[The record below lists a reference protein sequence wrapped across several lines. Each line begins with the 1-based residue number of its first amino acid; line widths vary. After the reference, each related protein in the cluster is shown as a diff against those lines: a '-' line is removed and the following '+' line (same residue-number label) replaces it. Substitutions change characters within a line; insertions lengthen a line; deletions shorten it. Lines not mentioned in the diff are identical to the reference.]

1 VRAGAGL
8 RGLTPLLL
16 LVVVFAVGFY
26 LGYQEGL
33 EGASTITVTLQPE
46 GIPSPKLQP
55 LFNREYYEK
64 LLELLDKANRS
75 VYVIMYVAKYDLNE
89 VRDPVN
95 VVLERLSQLNSR
107 GVEVRV
113 VVDDETYRSY
123 SETVEY
129 LKSSGIGV
137 RLDPSS
143 GTTTHAKVVIVDGW
157 VVLVGSHNWTESAL
171 TRNNEVSVII
181 YSEEVAREFVEY
193 FENLWSR
200 GRQV

>member
-1 VRAGAGL
+1 MRAGAGL

-75 VYVIMYVAKYDLNE
+75 VYVIMYVARTSACRPLY
-89 VRDPVN
+89 PGS
-95 VVLERLSQLNSR
+95 RLA
-107 GVEVRV
+107 
-113 VVDDETYRSY
+113 
-123 SETVEY
+123 
-129 LKSSGIGV
+129 
-137 RLDPSS
+137 P
-143 GTTTHAKVVIVDGW
+143 
-157 VVLVGSHNWTESAL
+157 
-171 TRNNEVSVII
+171 
-181 YSEEVAREFVEY
+181 
-193 FENLWSR
+193 
-200 GRQV
+200 